1 MTTFGKIMGRRAQV
15 PGATGAAG
23 TAETLSGRDG
33 VKDVQA
39 GSAAVRMDE
48 VSIVY
53 QLQRSKQAH
62 CAVQGVSLA
71 VTPGEFVALV
81 GPSGCG
87 KSSLL
92 GAMAGL
98 VRYEGRLWS
107 QGRMVQGPMPGTSM
121 VFQAAALFPWRTVSA
136 NVAYGL
142 QLRGEKK
149 ERVRRRVEEMLH
161 LVGLEKMSHAYPHE
175 MSGGMQQ
182 RVNLA
187 RALAVDPDILL
198 LDEPFAAL
206 DAQTR
211 EEMQDELLRIWQET
225 KKTTILVTHQI
236 DEALLLADR
245 VVVMSSGPRSG
256 ILEVIDVRFER
267 PRTDAVRADSTFAA
281 MSQQISALLKEERRR
296 ARSAE

>member
-1 MTTFGKIMGRRAQV
+1 MTMFGKIMGR
-15 PGATGAAG
+15 GAESPDVTGAAG
-23 TAETLSGRDG
+23 NVAGPGGSGGEDSR
-33 VKDVQA
+33 A
-39 GSAAVRMDE
+39 GSAAVRLDN

-62 CAVQGVSLA
+62 CAVQGVSLT

-92 GAMAGL
+92 GAISGL
-98 VRYEGRLWS
+98 VQYEGNLWS
-107 QGRMVQGPMPGTSM
+107 QGRMVKGPTPASSM

-149 ERVRRRVEEMLH
+149 ERIRRRVEEMLR

-225 KKTTILVTHQI
+225 KKTSILVTHQI

-245 VVVMSSGPRSG
+245 VIVMSRGPRSR
-256 ILEVIDVRFER
+256 ILEVIDVHFER
-267 PRTDAVRADSTFAA
+267 PRTDAVRTDPTFVA
-281 MSQQISALLKEERRR
+281 MSQQISALLKEERHR